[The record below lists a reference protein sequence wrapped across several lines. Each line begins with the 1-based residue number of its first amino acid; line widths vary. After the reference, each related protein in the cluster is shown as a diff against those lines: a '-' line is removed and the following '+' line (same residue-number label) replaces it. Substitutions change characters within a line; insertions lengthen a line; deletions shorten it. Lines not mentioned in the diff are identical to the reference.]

1 MEYVLIGLSLLLIIL
16 LVVLYKMY
24 ARIGLLDR
32 TLDRRD
38 LTIQELKKD
47 SEELGLCRKVIE
59 ELNQKLANVQKIE
72 PKKTTADMLFEQLI
86 NKSDED
92 ELKAM
97 IDFRKAWNWNGK
109 KGVSNE

>member
-38 LTIQELKKD
+38 LTIKEYQEDNEKMKK
-47 SEELGLCRKVIE
+47 ELGSLPKIDDKISKSD
-59 ELNQKLANVQKIE
+59 LLFAKLVE
-72 PKKTTADMLFEQLI
+72 
-86 NKSDED
+86 KSDED
-92 ELKAM
+92 EINAM